1 MSVWAAGQR
10 LCLAQTAVAAK
21 HNELVAIPQVLD
33 LMEVSG
39 SVVTL
44 DAMGCQR
51 AVAAKL
57 REKGA
62 DYVLAIK

>member
-1 MSVWAAGQR
+1 MSVWAAEQR
-10 LCLAQTAVAAK
+10 LYLAQTAVAAK

>member
-1 MSVWAAGQR
+1 MSVWAAEQR